1 MVAYGFQV
9 RLKGPIVDGR
19 GPAIVHAMAEAA
31 LAELADYTRFEVL
44 MQLDRVL
51 QHPTGYYESQVRP
64 ERVAVDTYSVNDSN
78 VIYGP
83 WLEGVGSRNR
93 ERPGFPGY
101 HTFRTVRSRM
111 NSKANEVA
119 EAAVHRMIGALE

>member
-1 MVAYGFQV
+1 MVAYEFKV
-9 RLKGPIVDGR
+9 KLSGPVVEGR
-19 GPAIVHAMAEAA
+19 APAIVHAMAEAA
-31 LAELADYTRFEVL
+31 LTELADYTRFEVL

-64 ERVAVDTYSVNDSN
+64 ERVAIDTYSVNDSN

-93 ERPGFPGY
+93 PRPGFPGY
-101 HTFRTVRSRM
+101 HTFRTVRGRM
-111 NSKANEVA
+111 ERKATEVA
-119 EAAVHRMIGALE
+119 DAAVHRMMGTIE

>member
-9 RLKGPIVDGR
+9 KLHGPVVEGR
-19 GPAIVHAMAEAA
+19 APAIVHTMAEAA
-31 LAELADYTRFEVL
+31 LTELADYTRFEVL
-44 MQLDRVL
+44 TQLDSVL

-83 WLEGVGSRNR
+83 WLEGIGSRNR
-93 ERPGFPGY
+93 DRPGFPGY
-101 HTFRTVRSRM
+101 HTFRTVRGRM
-111 NSKANEVA
+111 TRKADAVA